1 MLNIVSMFQIFYP
14 QSNVGFK
21 ASLAL
26 RHMTAFILQNS
37 NLKWEDKESIICME
51 FIFRIGE
58 TFHIHT
64 HNFVAFLESGNK
76 NSDLLILCQL

>member
-1 MLNIVSMFQIFYP
+1 MF
-14 QSNVGFK
+14 GLR

-26 RHMTAFILQNS
+26 RHMTAFILRNS
-37 NLKWEDKESIICME
+37 NLKWEDKESITCME

-64 HNFVAFLESGNK
+64 HIFVVFLESGNK
-76 NSDLLILCQL
+76 NSDLIILYQF